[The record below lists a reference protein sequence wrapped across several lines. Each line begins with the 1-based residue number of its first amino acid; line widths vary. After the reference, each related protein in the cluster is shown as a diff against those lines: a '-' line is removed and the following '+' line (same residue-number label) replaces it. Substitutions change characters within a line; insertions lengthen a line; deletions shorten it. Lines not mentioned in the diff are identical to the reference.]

1 MQYRTIEVEV
11 PSHYAERL
19 EAFAQIHQCSSSEVI
34 TRSLELLF
42 STYFSRAKE
51 KMTEDEFQA
60 LMKQLHNTSDL
71 KQSWSHDFQ
80 QLGWKF
86 SK

>member
-1 MQYRTIEVEV
+1 MQHRTIEIEV

-19 EAFAQIHQCSSSEVI
+19 ETFAQIHQCSSSEVV

-60 LMKQLHNTSDL
+60 LMKKLNNSSHS
-71 KQSWSHDFQ
+71 KQS
-80 QLGWKF
+80 
-86 SK
+86 

>member
-1 MQYRTIEVEV
+1 MQHQTIEIKV
-11 PSHYAERL
+11 PSHYVERL
-19 EAFAQIHQCSSSEVI
+19 EAFAQIHQCSSSEVV

-60 LMKQLHNTSDL
+60 LMKKLHNSSHS
-71 KQSWSHDFQ
+71 KQS
-80 QLGWKF
+80 
-86 SK
+86 